1 MIYKIPHSNIP
12 SLPRQKMKIRTD
24 TIVNV
29 QYQTATA
36 AVKNLNNLKDIK

>member
-1 MIYKIPHSNIP
+1 MKFRIQTFQVFHT
-12 SLPRQKMKIRTD
+12 KMKIRTD

-29 QYQTATA
+29 QYQTAAA